1 MGELNVPRN
10 EADALKAID
19 TKLLA
24 SLLDQSIRE
33 EHANALRHLRLDS
46 CGLYVRTQ
54 LRAFERALSAHA
66 AAKSSKK
73 RAETDYDVR
82 KTGSDLEHAVLQM
95 QARVTEEEAEG
106 QRFFV
111 DDHVMPPIALSEQL
125 QVRVSYRWRQDDA
138 TDWKYRSTTFIHEF
152 VPRPH
157 YTLPSTARKPSKAR
171 QEQDRQEALYR
182 QWEYLRMLGLHAIRD
197 HFRQGGAGDT
207 IPELVRAKADPHT
220 HSLNNFSARFEQQS
234 AQ

>member
-10 EADALKAID
+10 EAEALKALD
-19 TKLLA
+19 NKLLA
-24 SLLDQSIRE
+24 SLMDQSIRE

-46 CGLYVRTQ
+46 CGPYVGTQ

-66 AAKSSKK
+66 AAKSPKK
-73 RAETDYDVR
+73 RAETDRDVR
-82 KTGSDLEHAVLQM
+82 KTRSDLEHAVLQM

-106 QRFFV
+106 QLFFIE
-111 DDHVMPPIALSEQL
+111 DHVMPPITFSERL
-125 QVRVSYRWRQDDA
+125 RVPIRYRWRDGIADE
-138 TDWKYRSTTFIHEF
+138 WKYSSTTFVHKF
-152 VPRPH
+152 VPQPD
-157 YTLPSTARKPSKAR
+157 YITPSPVRKPSNAR
-171 QEQDRQEALYR
+171 QELDRQEALYR
-182 QWEYLRMLGLHAIRD
+182 QWEYLRMLSLHAIRD

-207 IPELVRAKADPHT
+207 IPEMVQAKADPHT